1 MSSTTATSSTSS
13 SMTALLTTG
22 VANGASPAS
31 SPIAKAGS
39 TSDEVELLRR
49 RRLNK
54 VRFGDTERSK
64 ANCAWA
70 AVMSSTFGCDI
81 SASSTTAV
89 RWNLATIERTFVGM
103 VFTGVAVI
111 IKTEK
116 NATTRRSKTVTIV
129 PAALTNGAVIAQPTQ
144 PDASRIA
151 PAPEDG
157 IGLPRLM

>member
-1 MSSTTATSSTSS
+1 
-13 SMTALLTTG
+13 
-22 VANGASPAS
+22 
-31 SPIAKAGS
+31 
-39 TSDEVELLRR
+39 
-49 RRLNK
+49 
-54 VRFGDTERSK
+54 
-64 ANCAWA
+64 
-70 AVMSSTFGCDI
+70 MSSTFGCDI

-89 RWNLATIERTFVGM
+89 RWNLAAIERTFVGM

-116 NATTRRSKTVTIV
+116 NATTKRSKTVTIV

-151 PAPEDG
+151 PAPDDG